1 MGWELSMAARREIT
15 KKYARAGETEKG
27 RLLDELVHA
36 TGWTRDH
43 ARRAIRSANAR
54 KGAAR
59 PGTQTETAEVLLR
72 RAAGVAESVGHHWRQ
87 LREVPGSRDD

>member
-59 PGTQTETAEVLLR
+59 PGTQTETAEVLLQHAGR
-72 RAAGVAESVGHHWRQ
+72 VAGGLAAGWTALG
-87 LREVPGSRDD
+87 